1 MVNNNDFCFA
11 FTPGEELTSRCFSY
25 HVLETGCRT
34 TEEQQSSV
42 YLPLLMKQQEMLVQM
57 LVRLG
62 RLISVCRCAA
72 DEHAKRYYTP
82 HSRCVV
88 RKGSAACY
96 ALSWR
101 GAGAAD
107 SSPHLQTLELRC
119 AGGLFLPVPG
129 EMPLNVRVAV
139 TTIALQ
145 RAAPTPLGATKS
157 LFTSR
162 PKPRRG

>member
-25 HVLETGCRT
+25 HILETSCRT
-34 TEEQQSSV
+34 TEEQQSFV
-42 YLPLLMKQQEMLVQM
+42 YLRLLMKQQEMLVQM
-57 LVRLG
+57 LVCLR
-62 RLISVCRCAA
+62 RLISVCRCAG

-82 HSRCVV
+82 CSRRVI

-96 ALSWR
+96 TLSWR

-107 SSPHLQTLELRC
+107 SSPHLQTLELHW

-145 RAAPTPLGATKS
+145 RVAPTLSGTTKS
-157 LFTSR
+157 LFTSC
-162 PKPRRG
+162 PGPQRG